1 MSEESYSEIHAQNIS
16 RGQLIEEH
24 ERKIEALEIQLKSA
38 REQFEYQLKTLV
50 DTKKEFERIAVYSR
64 LLFTHDRNFS
74 MIQRSVSVRQNKI

>member
-1 MSEESYSEIHAQNIS
+1 MSEESYSEIHAQNVS

-50 DTKKEFERIAVYSR
+50 DTKKEFERITVYSR
-64 LLFTHDRNFS
+64 LLFAHDRNFS
-74 MIQRSVSVRQNKI
+74 MMQRSVSVRQNKI